1 MKTPPVWAQQWTTI
15 QVDDEDTASELTATR
30 HLEKM
35 KHERINMMAKP
46 SSGTSLEVQ
55 GRFHVST
62 TASTEGIGSLSGTK
76 IPHAIQLG
84 PKAPPKQP
92 LKAKKPKQNPPSPK

>member
-1 MKTPPVWAQQWTTI
+1 
-15 QVDDEDTASELTATR
+15 
-30 HLEKM
+30 
-35 KHERINMMAKP
+35 MMAKP

-55 GRFHVST
+55 GLRLHVST
-62 TASTEGIGSLSGTK
+62 TGSAEGTGSLSGTK

-92 LKAKKPKQNPPSPK
+92 LKAKKQNRTPPPPNKQQNRALGKHRSEPKCSFFQVLCEM